1 MKRPTVLTA
10 LPLAVVLCSSPMA
23 QQIQRC
29 EDARG
34 RITYSNADCPE
45 GTRPVRSVQ
54 SAPAPSAEAMQ
65 SARDKAERDAQTAR
79 QLSDQRHSQQTAA
92 AQQNEQQRKADC
104 AYLQG
109 EIQSLQRMRN
119 MLVNRPYYSLDDLNT
134 MDQHAMKLTAD
145 YRRVCGS

>member
-1 MKRPTVLTA
+1 MKCSTVLPA
-10 LPLAVVLCSSPMA
+10 LPLAVLLCSSAIA

-54 SAPAPSAEAMQ
+54 SAPAPSAEDMQ

-79 QLSDQRHSQQTAA
+79 QLSDERRSQQAAA

>member
-1 MKRPTVLTA
+1 MTRSTVIPA
-10 LPLAVVLCSSPMA
+10 LPLAVLLCGSALA

-34 RITYSNADCPE
+34 RITYSNADCPD

-54 SAPAPSAEAMQ
+54 SAPTPSAEATQ
-65 SARDKAERDAQTAR
+65 SAREKAERDAQTAR
-79 QLSDQRHSQQTAA
+79 QLSDERRSQQSAA
-92 AQQNEQQRKADC
+92 ALQKEQQRKADC

-134 MDQHAMKLTAD
+134 MDQHAMMLMAD
-145 YRRVCGS
+145 YRRACGS

>member
-1 MKRPTVLTA
+1 MNRLLAFLTLA
-10 LPLAVVLCSSPMA
+10 PLPLLSGSALA

-34 RITYSNADCPE
+34 KITYSNADCPD

-54 SAPAPSAEAMQ
+54 SAPPPSPKAQEA
-65 SARDKAERDAQTAR
+65 AREKAERDAEAAR
-79 QLSDQRHSQQTAA
+79 QLSDQRRTQQAAA
-92 AQQNEQQRKADC
+92 AQQSEQQRKADC

-119 MLVNRPYYSLDDLNT
+119 MLVNRPYYSLDDLDQ
-134 MDQHAMKLTAD
+134 MDQHAMQLVTEYK
-145 YRRVCGS
+145 RVCG

>member
-1 MKRPTVLTA
+1 MNRPAA
-10 LPLAVVLCSSPMA
+10 LLASSLSLVFPGSAYA

-34 RITYSNADCPE
+34 KITYSNADCPE

-54 SAPAPSAEAMQ
+54 SAPSPSPEAQ
-65 SARDKAERDAQTAR
+65 QAARDKAARDAEAAK
-79 QLSDQRHSQQTAA
+79 QLSEQRRTQQAA
-92 AQQNEQQRKADC
+92 AVQEREQQRNADC

-119 MLVNRPYYSLDDLNT
+119 MLVNRPYYSLDDLAQ
-134 MDQHAMKLTAD
+134 MDQHAMQLMTEYK
-145 YRRVCGS
+145 RVCG

>member
-1 MKRPTVLTA
+1 MKRSTVLPA
-10 LPLAVVLCSSPMA
+10 LPLAVVLCSSSVA

-29 EDARG
+29 EDTRG

-54 SAPAPSAEAMQ
+54 SAPAPSAEDMQ
-65 SARDKAERDAQTAR
+65 SARDKAERDAQTAK
-79 QLSDQRHSQQTAA
+79 QLSDQRRSQQAATA
-92 AQQNEQQRKADC
+92 QHNEQQRKADC